1 MSLIGYMSLIALLR
15 YRQYMDGDRGTQ
27 TDFGLAAGIYG
38 GKRLNAGIF
47 AQTTWVNA
55 KSAQYYYGITAQHAA
70 SAGLPA
76 FNAQGGQLFNPKPT
90 LRAKNVPKVNV
101 NQIYN

>member
-38 GKRLNAGIF
+38 GKRLNAGIL
-47 AQTTWVNA
+47 ARTTV
-55 KSAQYYYGITAQHAA
+55 
-70 SAGLPA
+70 
-76 FNAQGGQLFNPKPT
+76 
-90 LRAKNVPKVNV
+90 
-101 NQIYN
+101 